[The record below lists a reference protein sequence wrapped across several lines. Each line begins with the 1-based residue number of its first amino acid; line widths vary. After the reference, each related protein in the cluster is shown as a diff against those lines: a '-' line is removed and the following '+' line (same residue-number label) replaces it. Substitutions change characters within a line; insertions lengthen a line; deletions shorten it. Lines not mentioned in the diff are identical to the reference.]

1 MAAVTAASPSEED
14 DADLA
19 AAMRQMG
26 KKAIRKKRKTMV
38 LEPSAYPSSTTKFL
52 DKHMVLILNAD
63 YQPLNPS
70 PISVWTWQ
78 EAVKAIFAGK
88 VTVVDEYP
96 DLFIRTV
103 DTIMPLPSV
112 IAMNEYV
119 PSKYKKGPSFTRRN
133 VYLRDGY
140 RCQYCG
146 ETFAAKD
153 LTFDHVFPRSLGGSL
168 SWENTVTC
176 CKKCNSKKG
185 NLTLN
190 QLKRVGMELLSEP
203 RQPTVYELA
212 SMERKFS
219 PRRLHDTWQPFLP
232 EYL

>member
-1 MAAVTAASPSEED
+1 MKTEKCDSKNTHPIFSCI
-14 DADLA
+14 L
-19 AAMRQMG
+19 G
-26 KKAIRKKRKTMV
+26 KFPHIFKIC
-38 LEPSAYPSSTTKFL
+38 LL
-52 DKHMVLILNAD
+52 
-63 YQPLNPS
+63 
-70 PISVWTWQ
+70 PIKITQ
-78 EAVKAIFAGK
+78 
-88 VTVVDEYP
+88 
-96 DLFIRTV
+96 
-103 DTIMPLPSV
+103 
-112 IAMNEYV
+112 
-119 PSKYKKGPSFTRRN
+119 GPSFTRRN

-190 QLKRVGMELLSEP
+190 QLKRVGMELLNEP